1 MAAAQIH
8 PTMLALREWRPRAR
22 PAHNRH
28 MEHRAVIESTTVEA
42 VQKLLSEHAFLEAFA
57 GEVGVTA
64 GDIDITRNDGSV
76 EASMPWA
83 FRTDK
88 AGIPALAQKFLPQ
101 EVHLNWWQ
109 AWQTDAAAG
118 DIKVELDGR
127 PAATC
132 TGTATLRQNGDDVEY
147 LVVTETR
154 THGVPWP
161 LGGKVESMINKDL
174 VGWILSVQA
183 RVANRES

>member
-1 MAAAQIH
+1 
-8 PTMLALREWRPRAR
+8 MLALCEWRTTAR
-22 PAHNRH
+22 PTHNRH

-42 VQKLLSEHAFLEAFA
+42 VQELLSQHAFLEAFA
-57 GEVGVTA
+57 AEVGVTA
-64 GDIDITRNDGSV
+64 GDIDITQTGRSV
-76 EASMPWA
+76 EAAMPWE

-88 AGIPALAQKFLPQ
+88 AGIPSLAQKFLPR

-109 AWQTDAAAG
+109 QWRTGEAAG

-132 TGTATLRQNGDDVEY
+132 TGQASLRQNGDDVEY
-147 LVVTETR
+147 LVITQTR

>member
-1 MAAAQIH
+1 
-8 PTMLALREWRPRAR
+8 
-22 PAHNRH
+22 

-42 VQKLLSEHAFLEAFA
+42 VQQLLSEHAFLEAFA
-57 GEVGVTA
+57 KEVGVTA
-64 GDIDITRNDGSV
+64 GDIDIEQEP
-76 EASMPWA
+76 EAVAATMPWA

-88 AGIPALAQKFLPQ
+88 AGIPSLAQRFLPK
-101 EVHLNWWQ
+101 EVQLQWWQ
-109 AWQTDAAAG
+109 QWRTTEPNG
-118 DIKVELDGR
+118 DIKVELHGS

-132 TGTATLRQNGDDVEY
+132 TGKATLAQNGDDVEY
-147 LVVTETR
+147 LVVTETK

>member
-1 MAAAQIH
+1 MVASRDWHTA
-8 PTMLALREWRPRAR
+8 AR
-22 PAHNRH
+22 PAHNRG
-28 MEHRAVIESTTVEA
+28 MEHRAVLESTTVEA

-57 GEVGVTA
+57 KEVGVTP
-64 GDIDITRNDGSV
+64 GLIDVTQETGEV
-76 EASMPWA
+76 QASMPWV

-88 AGIPALAQKFLPQ
+88 AGIPSLAQRFLPK

-109 AWQTDAAAG
+109 SWRTTDPTG
-118 DIKVELDGR
+118 DIKVELSGT

-132 TGTATLRQNGDDVEY
+132 TGQASLRQEGADVEY

-161 LGGKVESMINKDL
+161 LGGKIESMINKDL

-183 RVANRES
+183 RVANREG

>member
-1 MAAAQIH
+1 
-8 PTMLALREWRPRAR
+8 
-22 PAHNRH
+22 
-28 MEHRAVIESTTVEA
+28 MEHRAVLESTTVEA
-42 VQKLLSEHAFLEAFA
+42 VQNLLSQHAFLEAFA
-57 GEVGVTA
+57 QEVGVTPGA
-64 GDIDITRNDGSV
+64 IDVTAEPQAV

-88 AGIPALAQKFLPQ
+88 AGIPSLAQKFLPQ

-109 AWQTDAAAG
+109 SWRTAEPTG
-118 DIKVELDGR
+118 HIKVELSGH

-132 TGTATLRQNGDDVEY
+132 TGQASLRQDGDDVEY
-147 LVVTETR
+147 LVVTQTQ

-161 LGGKVESMINKDL
+161 LGGKIESMINKDL

-183 RVANRES
+183 RVANRRG

>member
-1 MAAAQIH
+1 
-8 PTMLALREWRPRAR
+8 
-22 PAHNRH
+22 
-28 MEHRAVIESTTVEA
+28 MEHRAVIESTTVAA

-57 GEVGVTA
+57 KEVGVTP
-64 GDIDITRNDGSV
+64 GQIDISRGSAAV

-88 AGIPALAQKFLPQ
+88 AGIPALAQRFLPQ

-109 AWQTDAAAG
+109 AWRMGEPAG
-118 DIKVELDGR
+118 DIKVELSGR

-132 TGTATLRQNGDDVEY
+132 NGQASLRQSGDDVEY

-183 RVANRES
+183 RVANREI